1 MITIP
6 AARRVESEQD
16 IFSFEVPK
24 GFDLTELCK
33 RAKEKHGNYFH
44 VILGTPKRPRTLKQN
59 NASWGWCTDIALQFA
74 ANGIYD
80 GYSIESIRDR
90 VYEAMKRLAVT
101 EVDWPTVISP
111 VDGSIEPASQ
121 AIASVEQDNG
131 LLSVIKKFAD
141 ENNFWLTEIID
152 GKPIR
157 CIVGKPIDVQLS
169 M

>member
-1 MITIP
+1 MMVTIP
-6 AARRVESEQD
+6 AAKRVESAPD

-59 NASWGWCTDIALQFA
+59 NASWGWCTDIAEQLSGCA
-74 ANGIYD
+74 EYE

-90 VYEAMKRLAVT
+90 VYEAMKRLAII
-101 EVDWPTVISP
+101 EVGWPTVISP
-111 VDGSIEPASQ
+111 IDGSIEPVSQ
-121 AIASVEQDNG
+121 SIVSVEQDNG

-141 ENNFWLTEIID
+141 ENNLWLTEIID
-152 GKPIR
+152 GKPVR
-157 CIVGKPIDVQLS
+157 CIGGKPIG
-169 M
+169 